1 MYKDQKE
8 ALRRLEAELL
18 MEEYQEQK
26 SLEEELAEARELL
39 GDMDEEELLYRN
51 YSNGYGGAAVQAWSQ
66 EDLDED
72 DYEQEVSS
80 TERKSDLRILTAVA
94 LALLAGIF
102 CMLAYWAVRF
112 F

>member
-1 MYKDQKE
+1 MPRDQE
-8 ALRRLEAELL
+8 EELQRLEAALWEEDGQTAPEENAQEADL
-18 MEEYQEQK
+18 MTADHAPTAG
-26 SLEEELAEARELL
+26 S
-39 GDMDEEELLYRN
+39 MLYRN